1 MHTHRSSLGP
11 GPSGALGIL
20 AVNHPPPHLF
30 LEACG
35 SAEPFRVGVGLKDE
49 MQAEALTY
57 DQPFLVIGRGPGAD
71 LTLEHWQVSRRHA
84 YLQLLDGR
92 FYCVDLGSRTGTHG
106 GDAAERM
113 GWLGRGG
120 AIQIGPYTVRPDPP
134 PRRAE
139 SARALP
145 GVTWELPGRALSRSL
160 WPMDQEIALVG
171 RSPACKLRIVE
182 ADVSKFHCSLV
193 RTRLGVWVVDLL
205 GREGVLVNDQPV
217 RFARLDDG
225 DELRVGRHVI
235 RPRYDNPPA
244 PLPPPAAKPADSGL
258 PATLGPGTAPAWA
271 GGEVSTYL
279 ERPGGIV
286 DPTISAVVHQFG
298 LMQQQMFDQF
308 HQTMMMMFE
317 GFAAMQRETTG
328 TLREE
333 FERVRELSRE
343 IESLRAE
350 TTRLAE
356 AASRPAPR
364 LTPPPLPPPNG
375 NGAAHR
381 PGPAAPAGAPKPR
394 PVDPVKR
401 PAAPPADPQVDVH
414 SQLLLRLS
422 TIQAERQNRWQK
434 ILGMMSGKS

>member
-1 MHTHRSSLGP
+1 M
-11 GPSGALGIL
+11 
-20 AVNHPPPHLF
+20 NNPPPHLF

-49 MQAEALTY
+49 MQSEALTF
-57 DQPFLVIGRGPGAD
+57 DRPFLVIGRGPGTD

-120 AIQIGPYTVRPDPP
+120 SIQIGPYTVRPDPP
-134 PRRAE
+134 PRRPE
-139 SARALP
+139 SARGVP

-205 GREGVLVNDQPV
+205 GREGVLVNDRPV

-235 RPRYDNPPA
+235 RPRYDTPPA
-244 PLPPPAAKPADSGL
+244 PLPPAALKGVDPARPAQAGL
-258 PATLGPGTAPAWA
+258 PATLGPGTAPAAWP
-271 GGEVSTYL
+271 GGEVATFL
-279 ERPGGIV
+279 ERPGAIV
-286 DPTISAVVHQFG
+286 DPTISAVVQQFG

-317 GFAAMQRETTG
+317 GFAAMQRETSG

-350 TTRLAE
+350 TARLAE
-356 AASRPAPR
+356 AATRPAPR

-375 NGAAHR
+375 NGVAHR
-381 PGPAAPAGAPKPR
+381 PIPGQPAEAPRTKAAEPIR
-394 PVDPVKR
+394 R
-401 PAAPPADPQVDVH
+401 PAPPPPDPHVDVH
-414 SQLLLRLS
+414 SQLLIRLS
-422 TIQAERQNRWQK
+422 SIQAERQNRWQK
-434 ILGMMSGKS
+434 ILGLMSGKS